1 MFISLQRVVA
11 GLFDGVTTSQIDEL
25 ASETAAGLSSRHLDW
40 GVLAS
45 RLWVSNIHKSTPAT
59 FTEAMQMLY
68 NNGSV
73 NKDDGNC
80 SKDGNGSKDSDNE
93 IRSHSLVSTDIYDA
107 VTQCPEAQILNSAI
121 NNQADYAF
129 SFFGLKTLQ
138 RSYLLKVN
146 DKTVERPQYMFM
158 RVALGIHGIRA
169 LDRVLE
175 TYRLLSARKFTH
187 ASPTLF
193 SAGTNNAQL
202 ASCFLTCMKS
212 DSIEGIY
219 DTLKQCAII
228 SKHSGGIGLS
238 ISNIRASGAKIN
250 GTNGT
255 STGIIP
261 MIRVFNATARYVD
274 QGGGKRKGG
283 IALYIEPWHADIFS
297 FLDLRKNNGNEDA
310 RARDIFT
317 ALWMC
322 DLFMR
327 RVEQNEHWTL
337 MCPSKCPGLDLV
349 WGDEFEKLY
358 ESYEQQ
364 GLGESQCPARDVWSA
379 ILTSQ
384 IETGTPY
391 MLYKDACNR
400 LSNQKNV
407 GTIRSSN
414 LCTEIIEYSSADET
428 AVCNLASIALPQFV
442 DSTSK
447 IFDHDE
453 FSKVVGVVT
462 RNLNRILDINHYPC
476 PEAKK
481 SNLRHRPIGIG
492 VQGLADVFMLMGLVF
507 GDAES
512 RQVNIDIFE
521 TLYYAALDESCRL
534 AEANGAPYDSYA
546 GSPLSQGILHFD
558 QKAFPGQQDV
568 VVNSSRHDWTGLR
581 ARIAKHGV
589 MNSLLIAP
597 MPTASTSQILGFN
610 ECFEPYTS
618 NIYTRRVISGEYIIV
633 NPHLFRDLSKLGLWS
648 ESVKDQILRD
658 NGSIRNIDKIPMR
671 LKEVIQFY
679 INTLVLLFLFCF

>member
-1 MFISLQRVVA
+1 M
-11 GLFDGVTTSQIDEL
+11 TTSQIDEL
-25 ASETAAGLSSRHLDW
+25 ASETAAGLLLSHMDW

-45 RLWVSNIHKSTPAT
+45 RLFVSNLHKSTPPT
-59 FTEAMQMLY
+59 FSEAISTLWRC
-68 NNGSV
+68 N
-73 NKDDGNC
+73 
-80 SKDGNGSKDSDNE
+80 GNGTSGSTSSVLSNE
-93 IRSHSLVSTDIYDA
+93 IFDA
-107 VTQCPEAQILNSAI
+107 VFAAQDGPGVVEDTLNNAI

-138 RSYLLKVN
+138 RSYLLGVN
-146 DKTVERPQYMFM
+146 GKTVERPQYMFM
-158 RVALGIHGIRA
+158 RVALGIHGILA
-169 LDRVLE
+169 LDKVLE
-175 TYRLLSARKFTH
+175 TYKLLSERKFTH

-193 SAGTNNAQL
+193 SAGTKNAQL

-310 RARDIFT
+310 RARDVFT
-317 ALWMC
+317 ALWLC
-322 DLFMR
+322 DLFMH
-327 RVEQNEHWTL
+327 RVERNEHWTL
-337 MCPSKCPGLDLV
+337 MCPSKCPGLDQV
-349 WGDEFEKLY
+349 WGADFDILY
-358 ESYEQQ
+358 ESYEHQ
-364 GLGESQCPARDVWSA
+364 GLGESQCAARDVWNA

-407 GTIRSSN
+407 GTIRLSN

-442 DSTSK
+442 DSTNRV
-447 IFDHDE
+447 FDHKE
-453 FSKVVGVVT
+453 FCKVVGVVT

-492 VQGLADVFMLMGLVF
+492 VQGLADVFMQLGLVF
-507 GDAES
+507 GDADS
-512 RQVNIDIFE
+512 RRMNVEIFE
-521 TLYYAALDESCRL
+521 TLYFAALDASCRM
-534 AEANGAPYDSYA
+534 AEQNGAPYESFA

-558 QKAFPGQQDV
+558 QKAFPEQQDTV
-568 VVNSSRHDWTGLR
+568 ISSRHDWSGLR
-581 ARIAKHGV
+581 ARIATHGV

-618 NIYTRRVISGEYIIV
+618 NIYTRRVLSGEFIVV
-633 NPHLFRDLSKLGLWS
+633 NPHLFRDLTKLGLWS
-648 ESVKDQILRD
+648 ESTKDQILKD
-658 NGSIRNIDKIPMR
+658 NGSVRNIDKIPVR
-671 LKEVIQFY
+671 LKEV
-679 INTLVLLFLFCF
+679 CFFFTTFNLYVYN